1 MPLSR
6 RTVLKLMA
14 GTTGASSL
22 GLLPNRA
29 WAAYPDRPIRLVVP
43 FAAGGNADTQG
54 RVIAFQMQR
63 ILGQAVVI
71 DNRAGAGGG
80 IGAEAVARS
89 APDGYTLLL
98 GSNGPMTV
106 NPLVQKVGYDTFK
119 DFAPVAF
126 TSYVPHT
133 IIVGSKV
140 EAKSV
145 AELVAL
151 SKKKSITVGIAGV
164 GSATYMTLVRFQA
177 ATGAELTAVPY
188 RGGGAL
194 VPDLIGG
201 HLQAAFTEFSTA
213 FPLHKDGRVRILA
226 VAAEKRISVAPEIP
240 TMIESG
246 ANVTAESFTGI
257 LAPAGTPKEVIS
269 LLEKTIARGMA
280 EGGSNKLRELGAE
293 IATDMSAAGLAAY
306 LKMDFER
313 TKVAAELAGL
323 ARK

>member
-63 ILGQAVVI
+63 ILGQGVVI

-89 APDGYTLLL
+89 APDGYTLLV

-133 IIVGSKV
+133 IIVSSKV
-140 EAKSV
+140 EARSV

-151 SKKKSITVGIAGV
+151 SKKKSITAGIAGV
-164 GSATYMTLVRFQA
+164 GSATHMTLARFQA
-177 ATGAELTAVPY
+177 ATGAELTAIPY

-194 VPDLIGG
+194 APDLIGG
-201 HLQAAFTEFSTA
+201 NIQAAFTEFSTA
-213 FPLHKDGRVRILA
+213 IPLHKDGLVRILA